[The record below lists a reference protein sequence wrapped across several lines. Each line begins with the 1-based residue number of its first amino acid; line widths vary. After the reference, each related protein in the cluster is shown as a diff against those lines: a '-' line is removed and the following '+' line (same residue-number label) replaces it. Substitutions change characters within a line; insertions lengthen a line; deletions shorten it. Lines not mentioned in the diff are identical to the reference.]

1 MVMGDID
8 TMIHADLGI
17 NSSFMV
23 YLSLDATFALPTLER
38 QLAEYVNNPLNND
51 QPFDLTSVPVI
62 SKAQE
67 EEEQRRK

>member
-1 MVMGDID
+1 MVMGDIN
-8 TMIHADLGI
+8 MQISGLILYSYCIFH
-17 NSSFMV
+17 
-23 YLSLDATFALPTLER
+23 LDATFALPTLER

-51 QPFDLTSVPVI
+51 QPFDLASVPVI